1 MEEIKGIKY
10 NSAQA
15 KEKQRE
21 YCKEHSL
28 PHFAPYD
35 GICFSCRQNIY
46 RPIEHK
52 GYVTGISVERAGKEL
67 ITGCPH
73 CNRTYCD

>member
-10 NSAQA
+10 KSAQA

-28 PHFAPYD
+28 PHFAPDD
-35 GICFSCRQNIY
+35 GICFSCGQNIY